1 MQREK
6 ERKRAGDEEQVHTKR
21 AVAHDRG
28 GARRQLR
35 HLLAGVHKHDPE
47 QSEPA
52 KRVDELE
59 MALSSAFV
67 CQ

>member
-1 MQREK
+1 
-6 ERKRAGDEEQVHTKR
+6 VHTKR